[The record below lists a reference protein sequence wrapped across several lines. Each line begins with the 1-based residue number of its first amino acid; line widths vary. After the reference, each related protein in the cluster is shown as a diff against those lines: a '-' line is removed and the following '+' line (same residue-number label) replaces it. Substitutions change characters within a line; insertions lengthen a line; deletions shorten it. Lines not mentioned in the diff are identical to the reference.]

1 MGLFG
6 RALCKAALYEVPE
19 NYSEWAERGSKKMNL
34 IKVSAELELTVH
46 EFPEGSY
53 KEQNKILRHLIGN
66 GCSIYD
72 HVMPK
77 RLYTELHM
85 KNCPTGVPGQCVS
98 VLVDEEGRMKKDM
111 GINLIASYLYETD
124 KHRMPIVGNVL
135 FVGEK
140 YTGSGIDFCGIDGE
154 VFKVLK
160 ERLDNMR
167 QMAVIMKRIQG
178 GGIR

>member
-1 MGLFG
+1 
-6 RALCKAALYEVPE
+6 
-19 NYSEWAERGSKKMNL
+19 MNL

-98 VLVDEEGRMKKDM
+98 VLIDEEGRMKKDM

-135 FVGEK
+135 FGTPQTLIIV
-140 YTGSGIDFCGIDGE
+140 S
-154 VFKVLK
+154 
-160 ERLDNMR
+160 
-167 QMAVIMKRIQG
+167 ARIAFFPNSACEIVCAETLAFSAKASCVSPFFFRWVQSRCP
-178 GGIR
+178 ISNSFVSICPSTPLL